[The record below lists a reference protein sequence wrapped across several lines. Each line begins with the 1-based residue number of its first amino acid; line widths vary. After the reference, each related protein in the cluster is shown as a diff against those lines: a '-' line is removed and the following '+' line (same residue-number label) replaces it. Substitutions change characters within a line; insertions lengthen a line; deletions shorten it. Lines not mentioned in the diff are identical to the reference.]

1 MAGFCGKE
9 ALTMSKVWHVI
20 LIICGILLV
29 LGLALVGVALMTGGS
44 AGRLLATTDIA
55 DMTKFFSREQLVA
68 VVNFIF
74 GA

>member
-1 MAGFCGKE
+1 
-9 ALTMSKVWHVI
+9 MSKVWHVI

-68 VVNFIF
+68 VVNFFF